1 MNKKPY
7 IELRTRN
14 SFGDIINTYFL
25 FLKHNF
31 KHYTNLYLRY
41 NAISIIL
48 TIMGSYLLVTGFMG
62 LASRDFRFGMGS
74 NVDNNMYIGLGAI
87 VLVLILGLTALVN
100 YGISSAYINEYVK
113 HEGQVDSKNV
123 WNSLVSKLGS
133 MILFILIG
141 IGIYMG
147 YLIIS
152 VILAFIPLLGML
164 AQYAL
169 SFTIGALFGLAFI
182 SLFVGNKS
190 VGEALSEGWNFT
202 IANFIRVVFYGLVI
216 GILNLMIT
224 MLILSIPGFILG
236 IYIYF
241 SAESD
246 TEVFTSA
253 LSTVV
258 FTLGFAIFILSFIF
272 TQALSQLAYGIL
284 YFNLHEET
292 YNIFLRERIEEIG
305 IND

>member
-1 MNKKPY
+1 MNNKPY

-14 SFGDIINTYFL
+14 TFGDIINTYFL
-25 FLKHNF
+25 FLKYNF

-62 LASRDFRFGMGS
+62 LASRDFRFGMGDS
-74 NVDNNMYIGLGAI
+74 IDNNLYVGLGAI
-87 VLVLILGLTALVN
+87 VLVFIFGITALIN
-100 YGISSAYINEYVK
+100 YGFSSSYINEYVK
-113 HEGQVDSKNV
+113 HEGNVDSKNI
-123 WNSLVSKLGS
+123 WSSLKSKVGS
-133 MILFILIG
+133 LILFILVG
-141 IGIYMG
+141 IGIYLG
-147 YLIIS
+147 YLILS

-202 IANFIRVVFYGLVI
+202 ISNFIRVVFYGLVI

-241 SAESD
+241 SAESNID
-246 TEVFTSA
+246 MTTGV

-258 FTLGFAIFILSFIF
+258 FTLGFAMFILSFIF
-272 TQALSQLAYGIL
+272 SQALSQLAYGVL

-292 YNIFLRERIEEIG
+292 YNLFLRERIDEIG